1 MLYLQSHCGPSWAGS
16 SVDVLARVVG
26 DISVHVSLLSWEEKY
41 FSNRCLFCFCVSR
54 RPFRSR
60 FGGIFRQ
67 TDLPFNSLPDVLVC
81 AQGLRLTDSCEARGR
96 LAVPVVVGL
105 VDKSVL
111 VTP

>member
-67 TDLPFNSLPDVLVC
+67 TDLPFNSLPDVC
-81 AQGLRLTDSCEARGR
+81 AQGLRLTESEARGC
-96 LAVPVVVGL
+96 LVAPVVAGL